1 MIKIDVDTG
10 ELLKWA
16 RYMNR
21 VPKRTGAAISRA
33 LNTVG
38 DNILRVRINTIAE
51 NTGFDPDEIESAIE
65 VKKATPND
73 LSWSMDASKLSTDN
87 KFSRPWQTRGDSNSD
102 SFDDRTLVKV
112 VTSGD
117 EYVCDK
123 CNYVADHSPYTMQE
137 IHNMNPY
144 GMEFG
149 SGTNLVH
156 PNCRCITQA
165 WQATRMLPV
174 SIDSGG
180 TQAPAE
186 LFTMRQLGEAIA
198 GELQVEMKATD

>member
-1 MIKIDVDTG
+1 MLNVTIDTN

-16 RYMNR
+16 RYMNN

-38 DNILRVRINTIAE
+38 ENVLQVRINGIAE
-51 NTGFDPDEIESAIE
+51 ATGFEPDEIAGAIE

-73 LSWSMDASKLSTDN
+73 LTWSMDASKLSTDA
-87 KFSRPWQTRGDSNSD
+87 KWSRPWQTRGDPNSD

-112 VTSGD
+112 ITSGD
-117 EYVCDK
+117 ELVCEK
-123 CNYVADHSPYTMQE
+123 CNYVADHSPYTMEE
-137 IHNMNPY
+137 IRNMNPY
-144 GMEFG
+144 GMGTG

-156 PNCRCITQA
+156 PNCRCATQA

-174 SIDSGG
+174 SFSGAG
-180 TQAPAE
+180 APAE
-186 LFTMRQLGEAIA
+186 LFTMRQLGDAIA
-198 GELQVEMKATD
+198 GELKVEMKATD